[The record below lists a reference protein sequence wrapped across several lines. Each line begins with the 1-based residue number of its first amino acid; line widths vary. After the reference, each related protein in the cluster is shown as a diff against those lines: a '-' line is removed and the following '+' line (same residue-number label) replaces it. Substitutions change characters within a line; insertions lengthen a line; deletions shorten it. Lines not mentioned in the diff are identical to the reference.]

1 MDSLPGIGASL
12 NAALATQ
19 GLPTHPAHAVRR
31 FIGDGAEML
40 VRRAMG
46 DADNSLF
53 CDVLQAFRE
62 HYATHWQDG
71 TTPYDGIYELLEKLQ
86 SRGDRLA
93 VLSNKPHAFTTTIVD
108 QLFPQ
113 TFTMIVGQRTG
124 IPHKPDPAGLWE
136 ILRAPAW
143 SATPSVLIG
152 DSVIDIQTAKAANI
166 DSIAV
171 TWGYHDTPA
180 LQQAHP
186 TKILHQVS
194 DLTEALL
201 CD

>member
-1 MDSLPGIGASL
+1 
-12 NAALATQ
+12 
-19 GLPTHPAHAVRR
+19 
-31 FIGDGAEML
+31 
-40 VRRAMG
+40 
-46 DADNSLF
+46 
-53 CDVLQAFRE
+53 
-62 HYATHWQDG
+62 
-71 TTPYDGIYELLEKLQ
+71 
-86 SRGDRLA
+86 
-93 VLSNKPHAFTTTIVD
+93 
-108 QLFPQ
+108 
-113 TFTMIVGQRTG
+113 MIVGQRTG